1 MKTAK
6 SVARRALGIVLSLV
20 VIISMLMSFAAC
32 KKTGDVADSG
42 TATVVVA
49 VGDDVRSYTVKLDEI
64 DGAVGAIALLDYLK
78 GKGELDYTSV
88 DSGYGPYLT
97 AVGHLAENPSEGIY
111 VGIWTSVEADQD
123 RESIYATSVEY
134 NGNTLYSTAVGM
146 QEINVPDG
154 AIIYFGELV
163 YSY

>member
-6 SVARRALGIVLSLV
+6 SVMRRAVGIALVLC
-20 VIISMLMSFAAC
+20 VIFSMLMATSC

-42 TATVVVA
+42 SATVVVA
-49 VGDDVRSYTVKLDEI
+49 VGSDVRSYTVPLDEL
-64 DGAVGAIALLDYLK
+64 DGTVGAIALLDYLK
-78 GKGELDYTSV
+78 GKGELDYTSA
-88 DSGYGPYLT
+88 DGGFGPYLT
-97 AVGHLAENPSEGIY
+97 AVGHLSEKPSEGVY
-111 VGIWTSVEADQD
+111 VGIWTSVESDQD
-123 RESIYATSVEY
+123 RESIYVTSVEY

>member
-97 AVGHLAENPSEGIY
+97 AVGHLTEKPSEGIY
-111 VGIWTSVEADQD
+111 VGIWTSVKSDQD

-146 QEINVPDG
+146 QELNVPEG

>member
-1 MKTAK
+1 MKTAI
-6 SVARRALGIVLSLV
+6 SVKRRAVGILLSF
-20 VIISMLMSFAAC
+20 VIILSMLMNVCSC

-49 VGDDVRSYTVKLDEI
+49 VGEDVRSYTVLLDGI
-64 DGAVGAIALLDYLK
+64 DGSLGAIALLDYLK
-78 GKGELDYTSV
+78 GKGELDYTAI

-97 AVGHLAENPSEGIY
+97 AVGHLTENPSEGIY

-123 RESIYATSVEY
+123 RESIFASSVEY

-146 QEINVPDG
+146 QELNVPAG

-163 YSY
+163 YSF